1 MPSSTNSTTPTRS
14 GIRTN
19 ATTGS
24 SFIPSS
30 VRPDGSTR
38 KEIRVRP
45 GYRPPEDVEVYK
57 NRTAEAFKNRGKSS
71 GVPGA
76 ESVVT
81 TTTAETPKSKNAKR
95 REAARQKAAA
105 EGPAAEWNKFAATA
119 GSDAVGNGEG
129 NHESPQTNG
138 KEQQADEDA
147 EKEKKARNLK
157 KKLRQAKE
165 LQGKKEQGESL
176 LPEQFAKVLKIQ
188 ELIRDLEKLGFDA
201 EGEKKAA
208 EEG

>member
-1 MPSSTNSTTPTRS
+1 MMPSSTTSTTPSRS
-14 GIRTN
+14 GIRTD
-19 ATTGS
+19 ATGT

-30 VRPDGSTR
+30 VRSDGSTR

-57 NRTAEAFKNRGKSS
+57 NRTAEAFKNRGKSDN
-71 GVPGA
+71 VPGA
-76 ESVVT
+76 EPVAT

-105 EGPAAEWNKFAATA
+105 VGPAAEWNKFAENA
-119 GSDAVGNGEG
+119 GSDGVGNGESS
-129 NHESPQTNG
+129 HETTQTNG
-138 KEQQADEDA
+138 QEQQPDEDA

-157 KKLRQAKE
+157 KKLRQARE
-165 LQGKKEQGESL
+165 LQGKEEQGESL

-201 EGEKKAA
+201 EGGNKAA

>member
-1 MPSSTNSTTPTRS
+1 MPASTKPSQANS
-14 GIRTN
+14 GIRTDD
-19 ATTGS
+19 AGS
-24 SFIPSS
+24 AYIPSS
-30 VRPDGSTR
+30 VRADGSTR

-57 NRTAEAFKNRGKSS
+57 NRTAEAWKNRGKG

-76 ESVVT
+76 QPVE
-81 TTTAETPKSKNAKR
+81 ETQATKSKNAKR
-95 REAARQKAAA
+95 REAARQKAAS
-105 EGPAAEWNKFAATA
+105 EGKVADWNTFA
-119 GSDAVGNGEG
+119 NGETG
-129 NHESPQTNG
+129 DGVQKENAQPQESGAVP
-138 KEQQADEDA
+138 EEA
-147 EKEKKARNLK
+147 EKDKKARNLK

-188 ELIRDLEKLGFDA
+188 ELVRDLNKLGFD
-201 EGEKKAA
+201 ENGEKKAV